1 MESARVIVVRPSV
14 GPEVG
19 LRATI
24 VGMACGK
31 KLREALPNLR
41 RVGVWVGVWWSIYRK
56 TMARHA

>member
-1 MESARVIVVRPSV
+1 MRPSV

-19 LRATI
+19 LRAMI

-41 RVGVWVGVWWSIYRK
+41 RVGVWVGLVEWLQEDYGK
-56 TMARHA
+56 ARIGWG